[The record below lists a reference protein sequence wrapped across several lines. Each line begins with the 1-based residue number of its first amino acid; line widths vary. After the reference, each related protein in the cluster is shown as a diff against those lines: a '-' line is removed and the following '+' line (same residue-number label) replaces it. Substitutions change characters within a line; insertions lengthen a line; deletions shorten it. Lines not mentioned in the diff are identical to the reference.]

1 MCEVT
6 VVGKLQCSGEA
17 LFNTN
22 NAVVVSDSCLT
33 RYWVKTTQKGG
44 PVKVGTNV
52 KAFHTASSIKSSQ
65 IKWTRQTPGGEIV
78 RQFQDATFFLGVV
91 RRIQAKQKEKK
102 WTEKF
107 WRKGKKSTLLRK
119 YEVKVR

>member
-1 MCEVT
+1 MDKTDPRWRNSET
-6 VVGKLQCSGEA
+6 V
-17 LFNTN
+17 
-22 NAVVVSDSCLT
+22 
-33 RYWVKTTQKGG
+33 
-44 PVKVGTNV
+44 
-52 KAFHTASSIKSSQ
+52 
-65 IKWTRQTPGGEIV
+65 PGCYI
-78 RQFQDATFFLGVV
+78 FLGVV